1 MYIHIKLNRFV
12 VHQKLMQ
19 LCKSTIL
26 QLKKKKSKF
35 IPKRNENIRPYK
47 NVYMSIQS
55 SNTHNSQKIDA
66 TVMSKN

>member
-35 IPKRNENIRPYK
+35 IENKFILTNYYSSLSK
-47 NVYMSIQS
+47 YSI
-55 SNTHNSQKIDA
+55 
-66 TVMSKN
+66 